1 MSIQTLEKL
10 KTQTVELSPYEKQML
25 ADFLYADLQKVNVLD
40 LGLAEISK
48 EEKRRQRENWL
59 KNNRE
64 KYAGFY
70 VALDGDKLLGT
81 GKTFPEAAKFAKLAK
96 VKDAFIDLI
105 RPLDYVAELGGW

>member
-1 MSIQTLEKL
+1 MS
-10 KTQTVELSPYEKQML
+10 
-25 ADFLYADLQKVNVLD
+25 ADFIYAYLQKVNILD

-64 KYAGFY
+64 KYAGFC

-81 GKTFPEAAKFAKLAK
+81 GRTFPEAAKFAKLAK
-96 VKDAFIDLI
+96 VKDAFINLI
-105 RPLDYVAELGGW
+105 RPIGYFAELGGW